1 MQTTEQFSDIKPDR
15 IQYFNVS
22 YAHRDANLDN
32 IYIAEF
38 QNGPSVITAYNDV
51 TNASRIYI
59 GFPRVNSDGSGTV
72 FLSDLGYSNGTVIPC
87 YFQTGADYV
96 TPISGKKL
104 ACRLKRSTST
114 LVPTYVEIINF
125 DSIAAGKKIRVF
137 LGKIKNP
144 ATKIID
150 MNFNLKI
157 NYFNPT
163 TFE

>member
-1 MQTTEQFSDIKPDR
+1 M
-15 IQYFNVS
+15 
-22 YAHRDANLDN
+22 
-32 IYIAEF
+32 
-38 QNGPSVITAYNDV
+38 
-51 TNASRIYI
+51 NASRIYI

-87 YFQTGADYV
+87 YFDTGAGFV
-96 TPISGKKL
+96 TPIAGKTL
-104 ACRLKRSTST
+104 GCRLRRSSSTS
-114 LVPTYVEIINF
+114 VPTYVEIINF
-125 DSIAAGKKIRVF
+125 NSIAPSTKLRVFMGKIR
-137 LGKIKNP
+137 NP